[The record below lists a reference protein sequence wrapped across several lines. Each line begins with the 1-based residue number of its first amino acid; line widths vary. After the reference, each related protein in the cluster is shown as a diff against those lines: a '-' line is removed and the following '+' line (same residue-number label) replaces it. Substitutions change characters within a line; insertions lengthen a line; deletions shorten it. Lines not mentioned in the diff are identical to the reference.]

1 MNFLSFRYKF
11 PAIRVST
18 TNQRKES
25 VEVTDE
31 EEGAK

>member
-1 MNFLSFRYKF
+1 MSFLSFRYKF
-11 PAIRVST
+11 PAIRDST

-31 EEGAK
+31 EDGAK